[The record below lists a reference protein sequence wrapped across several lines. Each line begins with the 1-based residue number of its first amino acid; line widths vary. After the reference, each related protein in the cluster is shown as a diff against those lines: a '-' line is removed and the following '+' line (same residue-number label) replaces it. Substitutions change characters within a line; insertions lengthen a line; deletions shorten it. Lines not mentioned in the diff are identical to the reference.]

1 MPQQHGL
8 EEALASR
15 RRSLVPALILS
26 LACVACLAPFAGKAF
41 HIDDPLFVWTAQ
53 HIREQPRDF
62 YGFSVNWY
70 FFSMPMSEVTKNPPL
85 ACYYLALAGALL
97 GWSEISL
104 HIAVLLPAI
113 GMLWGTYRLAEFFGS
128 RPLVAALVTLLTPAF
143 LVSSSTV
150 MCDTIL
156 GFFWVWAIVCW
167 ERASR
172 QDRPWSLLGSGF
184 LIGLSALTKYFGIS
198 LVPLLL
204 VYSIASRQKL
214 GRTLTALAI
223 PLAMIGAYQWLT
235 QEMYGHGLLQEAAG
249 YASAVQKH
257 SATRIPVTAKFL
269 VGLAF
274 SGACSASAV
283 FFAPLLWPK
292 RWFWPALGCV
302 VGMIWLLYY
311 VGALGPFL
319 LIVDGMPRW
328 DLIIQEALFCAG
340 GICILALAAMDLYE
354 HRDPVSL
361 LLALWVAGTFVF
373 TAFVNWSIN
382 GRSILPMVP
391 AVGILVMRRLDLVR
405 GPASG
410 PIKWRLF
417 WPLVPGALLGVSV
430 TLADYQ
436 GANAARAAAT
446 LATSLPARAGKLWFQ
461 GHWGFQY
468 YMQALGAQC
477 LDSNHVHCEVG
488 DWIVKPDDNY
498 GGFAMP
504 PETTRERG
512 VLRVPACRWATTM
525 HRQLGAGFYSN
536 RMGPLPF
543 TFGAVP
549 DSEYLVL
556 EVVKP
561 VDGALRLIG
570 E

>member
-1 MPQQHGL
+1 M
-8 EEALASR
+8 
-15 RRSLVPALILS
+15 
-26 LACVACLAPFAGKAF
+26 ACLAPFAGKAF

-70 FFSMPMSEVTKNPPL
+70 FWSMPMSEVTKNPPL
-85 ACYYLALAGALL
+85 ACYYLALVGAIF

-104 HIAVLLPAI
+104 HIALLLPAI

-156 GFFWVWAIVCW
+156 GFFWVWALVCW

-172 QDRPWSLLGSGF
+172 QDRPWLLLGSGF
-184 LIGLSALTKYFGIS
+184 LIGLSAFTKYFGIS

-235 QEMYGHGLLQEAAG
+235 QDMYGHGLLQEAAG

-257 SATRIPVTAKFL
+257 SATRIPATAKFL

-274 SGACSASAV
+274 TGGCSASAV
-283 FFAPLLWPK
+283 FFVPFLWPK

-302 VGMIWLLYY
+302 AGDDLAVVLPRRVRSFSVDRGRQAAVGPHYPGGAFLCRRHLHPRAGWRGSSRAPGRRGAAPGFVGRRDFCLYRVCELVDQRPIDSSDGSRGGHPGDAPPRLGAWTRERPDRMATFLA
-311 VGALGPFL
+311 VGSCSALGHFG
-319 LIVDGMPRW
+319 D
-328 DLIIQEALFCAG
+328 
-340 GICILALAAMDLYE
+340 
-354 HRDPVSL
+354 S
-361 LLALWVAGTFVF
+361 
-373 TAFVNWSIN
+373 
-382 GRSILPMVP
+382 GRL
-391 AVGILVMRRLDLVR
+391 
-405 GPASG
+405 SG
-410 PIKWRLF
+410 R
-417 WPLVPGALLGVSV
+417 
-430 TLADYQ
+430 
-436 GANAARAAAT
+436 NAARAAAT
-446 LATSLPARAGKLWFQ
+446 LANSLPERAGKLWFQ

-477 LDSNHVHCEVG
+477 LDSNNVHCEVG
-488 DWIVKPDDNY
+488 DWIVQPDDNY

-512 VLRVPACRWATTM
+512 VLRVPACPWATTM
-525 HRQLGAGFYSN
+525 HRLLGAGFYSN
-536 RMGPLPF
+536 RKGPLPF

-549 DSEYLVL
+549 DGEYLLL

-561 VDGALRLIG
+561 VDGALRLMR
-570 E
+570 